1 MRKLT
6 SRKIAISIFA
16 AVALIAFAAT
26 PVLAAEKPNI
36 VVIMGDD
43 IGWSNISAYHRGI
56 MSGRTPNIDKLA
68 KQGMLFTDYYAEA
81 SCTAGRANFITGQ
94 LPIRTGLTTVGM
106 AGSTLGMP
114 DGAPTIATVL
124 KGMGYATAQFGKNH
138 LGDQNHMLPTM
149 HGFDEYFGWLYHLDA
164 MEDPYWGTKGA
175 ARPATAYPPEMKDI
189 VGPRNMVHS
198 WATDVDD
205 PTVQKRWG
213 KIGKQKIVDEGPL
226 PPDASYGEKYNQETI
241 DNTVRDM
248 SLRFMKDAHKDGKP
262 FFIWVNPARMHVY
275 THLSDKYW
283 KLINDPKSNY
293 GLQEAGMAEF
303 DDVIGAIMKGLKD
316 MGVEDNTIIVVTTD
330 NGAEVM
336 TWPDG
341 GMTPFRGEKGMS
353 TEGGFRSPAIVR
365 WPGKIPADTVQNGI
379 MSGMDWFP
387 TLVAA
392 AGNPNIVEELKQGKK
407 IGGKKY
413 KVHLDGYD
421 QTAMLTKGGESNRE
435 EIWYFTGNTLGAVR
449 IGHWKYA
456 LQIQPNGWWGNKEK
470 LDMPRPYNLGQD
482 PYEKVY
488 DESLDFM
495 MSQEGP
501 NIWRSVFLQQQVAKL
516 GESLIAYPP
525 MQKGASFGID
535 AVKAQIKAQMENHKG
550 N

>member
-1 MRKLT
+1 MKQR
-6 SRKIAISIFA
+6 SRTTI
-16 AVALIAFAAT
+16 T
-26 PVLAAEKPNI
+26 VLAVILTILAWIASPVAAQDKPNI

-43 IGWSNISAYHRGI
+43 IGWSNIGAYHRGI
-56 MSGRTPNIDKLA
+56 MSGKTPNIDRLA
-68 KQGMLFTDYYAEA
+68 KQGMMFTDYYAEA
-81 SCTAGRANFITGQ
+81 SCTAGRANFITGE

-106 AGSTLGMP
+106 AGSTLGFP
-114 DGAPTIATVL
+114 DAAPTIATVL
-124 KGMGYATAQFGKNH
+124 KSMGYATGQFGKNH

-175 ARPATAYPPEMKDI
+175 ARVATAYPPEMRDVI
-189 VGPRNMVHS
+189 GPRHMVHS

-205 PTVQKRWG
+205 KTVQKRWG
-213 KIGKQKIVDEGPL
+213 KIGKQRIVDEGPL
-226 PPDASYGEKYNQETI
+226 PPDASYGTKYNQETI

-248 SLRFMKDAHKDGKP
+248 SLRFMEDAHKGGKP
-262 FFIWVNPARMHVY
+262 FFVWVNPARMHVY

-303 DDVIGAIMKGLKD
+303 DDIVGAITKKLKD
-316 MGVEDNTIIVVTTD
+316 MGVEDNTIIIVTTD

-336 TWPDG
+336 SWPDG
-341 GMTPFRGEKGMS
+341 GMTPFKGEKGMS

-392 AGNPNIVEELKQGKK
+392 AGNPNIIEELKKGKK

-421 QTAMLTKGGESNRE
+421 QTNMLTKGGESNRE
-435 EIWYFTGNTLGAVR
+435 EIWYFTSSTLGAVR
-449 IGHWKYA
+449 IGHWKYV
-456 LQIQPNGWWGNKEK
+456 LQVQPDGWFGPTLKEN
-470 LDMPRPYNLGQD
+470 MPRIYNLGQD
-482 PYEKVY
+482 PYEKAY
-488 DESLDFM
+488 SDSLDFM
-495 MSQEGP
+495 LSLVGP
-501 NIWRSVFLQQQVAKL
+501 NMWRGVFLQQKVAKL

-525 MQKGASFGID
+525 MQEGASFGID
-535 AVKAQIKAQMENHKG
+535 RVKEKIKAAINNHRG